1 MAPNIQT
8 EAEAFAKSYATLFSS
23 PACSTSDGVA
33 GIAEDVGRRYR
44 PGVTMFTNG
53 RITRFESQQEAARL
67 IEQEMRSNIT
77 SGMGTHLELIAIEK
91 IEVYSLGLAL
101 CWLHWAFHPQAGS
114 EFGGKSWEFT
124 NIYGYRASTDDAEA
138 GFEFV
143 IRDNEINA
151 FAEATGKSFL
161 AE

>member
-1 MAPNIQT
+1 MQHQ
-8 EAEAFAKSYATLFSS
+8 
-23 PACSTSDGVA
+23 
-33 GIAEDVGRRYR
+33 
-44 PGVTMFTNG
+44 
-53 RITRFESQQEAARL
+53 SQQEAARL
-67 IEQEMRSNIT
+67 IQQEMRSNI
-77 SGMGTHLELIAIEK
+77 MGTHLELIAIEK
-91 IEVYSLGLAL
+91 IEVYTL
-101 CWLHWAFHPQAGS
+101 CWLRWAFHPQAGS

-124 NIYGYRASTDDAEA
+124 NIYGYRAATDDAEA